1 MKKRKL
7 IKKIIIACIIVILI
21 ELLAMLILK
30 ISRERDIDHLDN
42 LNNLIMV
49 DDTYIGVGESDFDGS
64 KYVSMKYYEYTNPTT
79 KAKGRV
85 LANQAKIVK
94 YDKEMNIVWENSF
107 DNKYDS
113 TFYDV
118 LKVSDGY
125 LAVGSYVSKY
135 DQIEVNTRDALLVKY
150 DLNGKM
156 LWHKNYSVLSDTEF
170 YKIIDDGNDNYVIIG
185 QSIYENMEMGTH
197 YTGGGIIVRY
207 DKDGNLLAHN
217 NYGGNKSGTF
227 NSIIKVDDGYIV
239 CGKDGLNYGIVVK
252 FQNDF
257 DRDEKDTNLITKKVL
272 WQRTYSNTDQIG
284 FSDMVLIDNTIY
296 AVGAFNV
303 SKEKDEKNQPIYKY
317 DAGIVLYN
325 TSGKYLGKY
334 SLGDDVY
341 HRFNSVI
348 DNSQE
353 LIITGIM
360 NANNHDEKKE
370 SMIVKF
376 DLSDNKFSTKEI
388 KSEKNDYIISRIV
401 KLNNNYIIGT
411 SKNKCSLLGCEYQSF
426 INEYK

>member
-1 MKKRKL
+1 
-7 IKKIIIACIIVILI
+7 
-21 ELLAMLILK
+21 MLVMK
-30 ISRERDIDHLDN
+30 ISSERKIDHFDT
-42 LNNLIMV
+42 LNSLIMA
-49 DDTYIGVGESDFDGS
+49 DDTYIGVGESDFDNS
-64 KYVSMKYYEYTNPTT
+64 KYVSKKYYEYKDPIT
-79 KAKGRV
+79 KEKLKL

-94 YDKEMNIVWENSF
+94 YDKDMNILWEKSF
-107 DNKYDS
+107 DNKYDA

-135 DQIEVNTRDALLVKY
+135 EQIEVNTRDALLVKY

-156 LWHKNYSVLSDTEF
+156 LWHKDYSVLSDTEF
-170 YKIIDDGNDNYVIIG
+170 YKIIDDGNDNYVVIG

-217 NYGGNKSGTF
+217 NYGGNKSGSF
-227 NSIIKVDDGYIV
+227 SDIIKVNDGYIV
-239 CGKDGLNYGIVVK
+239 CGKDGLNYGILVK
-252 FQNDF
+252 FKNDF
-257 DRDEKDTNLITKKVL
+257 DRDEKDINLITKKVL

-284 FSDMVLIDNTIY
+284 FSGMTLIDDTIY
-296 AVGAFNV
+296 VVGAINI
-303 SKEKDEKNQPIYKY
+303 SKEKDEKDQPIYKY

-334 SLGDDVY
+334 SLNDDVY

-348 DNSQE
+348 NNSKE
-353 LIITGIM
+353 LILTGIIDV
-360 NANNHDEKKE
+360 NNDKKEKEE

-376 DLSDNKFSTKEI
+376 DLSNNKFSDKEI
-388 KSEKNDYIISRIV
+388 RGEKNDYIISRIV

-411 SKNKCSLLGCEYQSF
+411 NKDKCNLLGCEYQSF
-426 INEYK
+426 ISEYK